1 MILRNSELWRFFIK
15 EACNSS
21 MAIVKFFCFLHVTRT
36 YVLDVASIPG
46 PSMLPTLNI
55 TGNVVLVDRISPRF
69 SKIAAGDIVIVGSPE
84 NPTKVI
90 TKRLIGVEDDS
101 ITYLVDPKHT
111 EKCNTV
117 VVPKGHMWVQGDNI
131 YNSRDSREF
140 GPVPYGL
147 LYGKVFWRIW
157 PMKDFGPL

>member
-1 MILRNSELWRFFIK
+1 
-15 EACNSS
+15 
-21 MAIVKFFCFLHVTRT
+21 
-36 YVLDVASIPG
+36 
-46 PSMLPTLNI
+46 MLPTLNI

-117 VVPKGHMWVQGDNI
+117 VVSSFSFFFFLKGLIFILTLYFNWTLYVSSCF
-131 YNSRDSREF
+131 YRF
-140 GPVPYGL
+140 G
-147 LYGKVFWRIW
+147 
-157 PMKDFGPL
+157 